1 MKRTSSTEQPI
12 AVQSNEPPTIRV
24 RMKELIMYWKTV
36 DELKEMAWA

>member
-1 MKRTSSTEQPI
+1 MKRTRSTEQPI
-12 AVQSNEPPTIRV
+12 AVQSNEPTTIRV